1 MKRKDIE
8 FDVSRVAS
16 GALQEKI
23 DGEMN
28 KVFENI
34 HDPNTKADAKRT
46 LNVKIE
52 LKPNDNRETVD
63 VKADVTVKLAPVEG
77 VTTTMLTGKS
87 FETGK
92 IEARELK
99 SGTPGQTYID
109 DKGEQRTDTG
119 EPVDVVEKEM
129 KQKEQ
134 SNKIIDLQKKK
145 RG

>member
-28 KVFENI
+28 KVFANI
-34 HDPNTKADAKRT
+34 HDMNTEAGAKRT
-46 LNVKIE
+46 LTVKIE

-87 FETGK
+87 LATGK

-109 DKGEQRTDTG
+109 DNGEQRTDTG
-119 EPVDVVEKEM
+119 EPIDVIEKEM
-129 KQKEQ
+129 
-134 SNKIIDLQKKK
+134 SNKIIDLQQKK